1 MKRRIAWLLTCSL
14 IMMSILPVNA
24 VENTGGEAASG
35 YTAEQEPGGND
46 VSRSERT
53 EGGVEQDQT
62 GSPSPVATP
71 ARTPDAEGDVQ
82 ATQTPAPGNQA
93 DPSGTGEDGVVPGS
107 PAGGA
112 AGEGEGSPSPTAS
125 VTPTAFPTSSA
136 SPSATASQTP
146 SPSATATPSVSPST
160 FSVNGNWNDTAAST
174 DPAGGVE
181 VALRNALP
189 ARVGVAV
196 SLEDGGGQQI
206 NGGKTVN
213 LVQDAKKESVF
224 FYDLTPGEYTLK
236 LSASGFLPYEQRIQV
251 SGGVISTAEVHT
263 GFVELDGFSY
273 DAASP
278 HPGVML
284 IGDVDGNGILDD
296 SDRDAI
302 MEAIRAAENGAAGT
316 ADKKT
321 DLDGSG
327 KTDLVDLQ
335 LFTNSRARLNAGAH
349 TQATL
354 SRAVAPGAVK
364 VNYNADTTTVQGD
377 PESILRGDNAGELTL
392 GNRANTVISSEAPV
406 EVGFNLTRDGAG
418 QDTDAPGR
426 EMEQIVISMGGESV
440 QSGSV
445 FFETDEGPVEV
456 EIRDGRPVSAARV
469 LTGSDNRQSG
479 AQGPGIT
486 IDLGGQ
492 IAVKKVTFKITAMN
506 NNATLAEIS
515 KVEFLNDTENRIPE
529 PEMNVPTGLTAKGGD
544 KSFALTWD
552 AQRNITGYEVEIRYD
567 GKVESV
573 RASSNNLE
581 VKSFQGGKLKNNEI
595 YQVRVRSVN
604 GNWSSPWSDPPVLAV
619 PVVTRKPSPPDNV
632 RATGGY
638 RCVRMSWKDM
648 EDTDS
653 YNVFYRKAGDA
664 SFIKAAERIGQNRFE
679 ITGLEDE
686 TRYEVYV
693 TGLNDLGESNPSLI
707 SEARTITLKPA
718 KMPEYKL
725 INKSN
730 GKGKVSA
737 HITGATHVRGEMIS
751 SPLDTAGSGDASV
764 PAQGNRKSALGTV
777 DKDFGSGYQ
786 VLDWDDGAAY
796 VSPDKGLLF
805 TLDDYY
811 KMSYIAFAETED
823 LASYGRVSVYYY
835 DQEHPDG
842 AYAQGANVLQRT
854 DENGRKFYLIKLEE
868 PITANKIR
876 LGFARSYNLRNI
888 VIAEVNFYYYDSL
901 EDDIL
906 ALYGDDL
913 HTTLKEDVTLET
925 INGLQQRLDTK
936 DPESG
941 EYHPERSVL
950 QRELDNARGLL
961 ETGFND
967 VVQINPNITPA
978 RDSHLGFGG
987 LNAWQ
992 PLGVTAYEGEKIV
1005 IYVGHNQLKTGS
1017 DTALK
1022 LIATQYHAEAGAL
1035 ASEVATLKVGR
1046 NEVTIPAIQSLSF
1059 EGGGPLYIK
1068 YTGNNASDRYAV
1080 RVNGGAHEPV
1090 LNLWGVADDQERRKL
1105 VTDYVRA
1112 LDEHV
1117 ASQERLHQE
1126 IHETAGENNKVNRKY
1141 DKQNCILGATEIML
1155 DQMMLSVSGEQ
1166 ILAGLGK
1173 GDLESRAQK
1182 LDDSLRAMD
1191 DMMAFFYQH
1200 KGLGDTPDTPATD
1213 RAPAQHLNIR
1223 YMRMFAGAFMYASGN
1238 HIGIEWGSVSGLATS
1253 SPVVTGEN
1261 GEYVSGRYFG
1271 WGIAHEIG
1279 HNINQGSYAIAEV
1292 TNNYFAQLAQARDT
1306 NATVRFKYPEVYK
1319 KVTSNTVGRPSNV
1332 FTHLAMYW
1340 QLHLAYD
1347 RGYNFKTWDT
1357 WRERFDNLFYARV
1370 DSYSRNPSSAPG
1382 SLTLNGGADQNIMR
1396 LACAAAG
1403 KDLTEFFM
1411 RWGLV
1416 PDAETLRYAGGFEK
1430 EERALYYLTDDARAY
1445 EIAYGSQAGVKERNV
1460 IGAGS
1465 SVKVDG
1471 KIPNQVNISIQC
1483 DADPNVILGYEIG
1496 RTHYEDGKP
1505 VRQIVGFSTEKTWSD
1520 TVSTVN
1526 NRVMTYDVT
1535 AVDKFG
1541 YRSAAARLGDVRISH
1556 DGSHDKSLWTITT
1569 NMTCAHD
1576 GAQQEGT
1583 EEDPCA
1589 PEPTPHIYQIADND
1603 YGNTYEG
1610 QSMAEDA
1617 VILIR
1622 FNQVLTI
1629 CGLKYTV
1636 ASGTPVSD
1644 YLIEVSL
1651 DGENWTQVKRGRFE
1665 GAKGSGTVY
1674 FQNNKQDSWIYTCEA
1689 AYVRF
1694 KALGQ
1699 SGMNVSEIDLL
1710 GPTGDSISFG
1720 VREGDTNGA
1729 AGILKEDYTYEK
1741 KPGMEPKVI
1750 PAGSL
1755 VFTGSYKGNPAY
1767 NVVVLYDEEG
1777 SIVGGVNGDNELIA
1791 HQIILAKAPEEGMLG
1806 EVSDGIWIYWIEPEN
1821 AQTPA
1826 ISGSVRAQLYRVND
1840 ALTNEGQRLVSDTMP
1855 YRIPDVLP
1863 QITLRDTPLAE
1874 GENGG
1879 MAE

>member
-1 MKRRIAWLLTCSL
+1 MKRRIAWLLACSL
-14 IMMSILPVNA
+14 VMMSILPASAAENA
-24 VENTGGEAASG
+24 GSGVSSG
-35 YTAEQEPGGND
+35 YTATQEPGENG
-46 VSRSERT
+46 VSRSEKT
-53 EGGVEQDQT
+53 EGGVQTDQT
-62 GSPSPVATP
+62 SPSPQATETP
-71 ARTPDAEGDVQ
+71 AA
-82 ATQTPAPGNQA
+82 
-93 DPSGTGEDGVVPGS
+93 
-107 PAGGA
+107 
-112 AGEGEGSPSPTAS
+112 
-125 VTPTAFPTSSA
+125 TPTAAPAGSPQA
-136 SPSATASQTP
+136 NPSATPTSTPGSQTP
-146 SPSATATPSVSPST
+146 SPSGEGEDNALPTGSPDSGVSDEEQGSPSPSASATPSASETPSPSASATPTPSVSPST
-160 FSVNGNWNDTAAST
+160 VSVDGDWNDAGAPS
-174 DPAGGVE
+174 DPAGGIE

-189 ARVGVAV
+189 AKISIAV
-196 SLEDGGGQQI
+196 SLVEKSGGQQV
-206 NGGKTVN
+206 NGGRTVD
-213 LVQDAKKESVF
+213 LVQDARKQSVYF
-224 FYDLTPGEYTLK
+224 NDLTPGAYILR
-236 LSASGFLPYEQRIQV
+236 LAAPGFLPYEQEIQV
-251 SGGVISTAEVHT
+251 SAGVATTAEIHT
-263 GFVELDGFSY
+263 GFVELEGFSY
-273 DAASP
+273 DANSP

-284 IGDVDGNGILDD
+284 IGDVDGNGVLDD

-302 MEAIRAAENGAAGT
+302 MEAIKAAENGAAPSGSGR
-316 ADKKT
+316 T

-364 VNYNADTTTVQGD
+364 VNYNADTTAMQGD
-377 PESILRGDNAGELTL
+377 PGSVLQGNGTGTL
-392 GNRANTVISSEAPV
+392 ALQTKANVPISEEAPV
-406 EVGFNLTRDGAG
+406 EVGFNLLPDGAG
-418 QDTDAPGR
+418 PDANAQAR
-426 EMEQIVISMGGESV
+426 EMEQIVISMGNEPLN
-440 QSGSV
+440 SGV
-445 FFETDEGPVEV
+445 LFCETDEGPVE
-456 EIRDGRPVSAARV
+456 IQIQDGKPVSVART
-469 LTGSDNRQSG
+469 LTGLDNTRG
-479 AQGPGIT
+479 GDQGSQLV

-492 IAVKKVTFKITAMN
+492 IAVKKVTFKITGMKN
-506 NNATLAEIS
+506 GGTLAEIS

-529 PEMNVPTGLTAKGGD
+529 PEMNVPGNLTAKGAD
-544 KSFALTWD
+544 KAFTLTWE
-552 AQRNITGYEVEIRYD
+552 AQRNVTGYEVEIQYN
-567 GKVESV
+567 GKSEVV
-573 RASSNNLE
+573 RASTNNLE
-581 VKSFQGGKLKNNEI
+581 VKSFQNDKLKNNES

-604 GNWSSPWSDPPVLAV
+604 GNWASPFSDPPVLAV
-619 PVVTRKPSPPDNV
+619 PVVTKKPSPPDNV

-638 RCVRMSWKDM
+638 RCIRMSWKDM

-664 SFIKAAERIGQNRFE
+664 SFVRAGERIEQNRFE

-693 TGLNDLGESNPSLI
+693 TGLNELGESNPSLT

-751 SPLDTAGSGDASV
+751 SPLDASAPV
-764 PAQGNRKSALGTV
+764 EGNRKSALGTV
-777 DKDFGSGYQ
+777 DKDFGSSYQ
-786 VLDWDDGAAY
+786 ILDWDDGAAY
-796 VSPDKGLLF
+796 PADTKGILF

-811 KMSYIAFAETED
+811 KMSYITFAETED
-823 LASYGRVSVYYY
+823 LASYGMVSVYYY
-835 DQEHPDG
+835 DQEHPNG
-842 AYAQGANVLQRT
+842 TFAEGANVLQRS
-854 DENGRKFYLIKLEE
+854 DENGRKFYLIKLPE
-868 PITANKIR
+868 PITTNKVR

-888 VIAEVNFYYYDSL
+888 VIAEVNFYHYDSL
-901 EDDIL
+901 EDEIL

-913 HTTLKEDVTLET
+913 HTSLKEGVTEET
-925 INGLQQRLDTK
+925 VNGLQQRLDTK

-941 EYHPERSVL
+941 EYHPERTVL
-950 QRELDNARGLL
+950 QKELDNARGLL
-961 ETGFND
+961 ASGFND
-967 VVQINPNITPA
+967 VVQINPGITAA

-992 PLGVTAYEGEKIV
+992 PLGVTAYEGEKII
-1005 IYVGHNQLKTGS
+1005 IYVGHNQLKTGANS
-1017 DTALK
+1017 ALK
-1022 LIATQYHAEAGAL
+1022 LIATQYHAEAGAF
-1035 ASEVATLKVGR
+1035 ASEVATLRVGR

-1059 EGGGPLYIK
+1059 EGGGALYIK
-1068 YTGNNASDRYAV
+1068 YTGNNENDRYAV

-1090 LNLWGVADDQERRKL
+1090 LNLYGVTDEEQRKTLVADYVKKL
-1105 VTDYVRA
+1105 E
-1112 LDEHV
+1112 EHV
-1117 ASQERLHQE
+1117 ASQEQLHRE
-1126 IHETAGENNKVNRKY
+1126 LHETAGENDKVNRKY
-1141 DKQNCILGATEIML
+1141 DKQNCILGATDIVL

-1182 LDDSLRAMD
+1182 LNDSLHAMD
-1191 DMMAFFYQH
+1191 DMMTLFYQH
-1200 KGLGDTPDTPATD
+1200 KGLSNGADTPATD

-1238 HIGIEWGSVSGLATS
+1238 HIGIEWGSVPGLSSA
-1253 SPVVTGEN
+1253 SPVVSDEN
-1261 GEYVSGRYFG
+1261 GKYISGNYFG
-1271 WGIAHEIG
+1271 WGIGHEIG

-1292 TNNYFAQLAQARDT
+1292 TNNYFAQLTTARDS

-1319 KVTSNTVGRPSNV
+1319 KVTSNTVGKPSNV

-1357 WRERFDNLFYARV
+1357 WREQFDNLFYARV

-1382 SLTLNGGADQNIMR
+1382 GLKLDGGRDQNIIR

-1416 PDAETLRYAGGFEK
+1416 PDGESLRYAGQFPK

-1445 EIAYGSQAGVKERNV
+1445 EIENGTQGSIKERNV
-1460 IGAGS
+1460 IGADS
-1465 SVKVDG
+1465 SVRVDG
-1471 KIPNQVNISIQC
+1471 KIPNQVNLSISCQ
-1483 DADPNVILGYEIG
+1483 ADPNVILGYEIA
-1496 RTHYEDGKP
+1496 RTYYEDGKP
-1505 VRQIVGFSTEKTWSD
+1505 VRQVVGFSTENTWSD

-1541 YRSAAARLGDVRISH
+1541 YRSATARLGDVRISH
-1556 DGSHDKSLWTITT
+1556 DGSHDKSMWTVTT

-1576 GAQQEGT
+1576 GVQQEGT

-1589 PEPTPHIYQIADND
+1589 PEATPDIYKIVDND

-1610 QSMAEDA
+1610 QSAADDA
-1617 VILIR
+1617 VIVIR
-1622 FNQVLTI
+1622 FNQVLTV

-1636 ASGTPVSD
+1636 ASGKPVSD

-1651 DGENWTQVKRGRFE
+1651 DGENWTSVKRGRFE
-1665 GAKGSGTVY
+1665 GTKGSGTIY
-1674 FQNNKQDSWIYTCEA
+1674 FENGQQDSWIYTCEA

-1694 KALGQ
+1694 RALGQ
-1699 SGMNVSEIDLL
+1699 SSMCVSEIDVL

-1720 VREGDTNGA
+1720 VREEDTSGA
-1729 AGILKEDYTYEK
+1729 VGILKEDYTYEK

-1750 PAGSL
+1750 PQGSL

-1777 SIVGGVNGDNELIA
+1777 SIVGGVNGDNELTA
-1791 HQIILAKAPEEGMLG
+1791 HQIILARVPEEGMLG
-1806 EVSDGIWIYWIEPEN
+1806 EVSNGIWIYWIEPVEGEI
-1821 AQTPA
+1821 PDV
-1826 ISGSVRAQLYRVND
+1826 SGSVRAQLYRVND

-1855 YRIPDVLP
+1855 YRIPDRLP
-1863 QITLRDTPLAE
+1863 QITLRDNPV
-1874 GENGG
+1874 GEEDGSG
-1879 MAE
+1879 TD